1 MTGVFVAT
9 HGTAEFVGKPLA
21 ARIDTTISFSDLTSA
36 SGATEELLEVEHASS
51 ILSASGI
58 IGTVLDRTL
67 GNTGVVEP
75 RAGVVEATV
84 GFSGK

>member
-21 ARIDTTISFSDLTSA
+21 ARIDTAIGFSDLTSA
-36 SGATEELLEVEHASS
+36 RWTTDKFVEVEEACG
-51 ILSASGI
+51 IL
-58 IGTVLDRTL
+58 GTVSVIKTVLERTL
-67 GNTGVVEP
+67 GNAGVVEP